1 MAYSLEGT
9 LLEVCTCNILCPCWV
24 GEDPDGDGTCDSV
37 MAWHVDQGTVNGT
50 GVSGRTVAVAT
61 HIPGNVLKGN
71 WKVVLFVDDKAS
83 DEQHQALL
91 DVWTGK
97 LGGPVADLAA
107 LIGEVVAVERA
118 PITYELNEGKGTLK
132 IGSVADT
139 EMEPYRGPTG
149 AVTTLNESIFTT
161 IPGAPAWVAKAS
173 KYVRKS
179 SQYGLKDIDLQ
190 GHNAIQGSFRFAV
203 LATQAK
209 RRCSFRA

>member
-37 MAWHVDQGTVNGT
+37 MAWHVDEGTVNGT

-71 WKVVLFVDDKAS
+71 WKVALFVDDKAS
-83 DEQHQALL
+83 EQQNQALV

-97 LGGPVADLAA
+97 MGGPVADLAG
-107 LIGEVVAVERA
+107 LIGEVVSVERA

-132 IGSVADT
+132 IGGVADM

-173 KYVRKS
+173 KYVRTS
-179 SQYGLKDIDLQ
+179 SRYGLKDIDLQ
-190 GHNAIQGSFRFAV
+190 GHNAIQGSFRFEG
-203 LATQAK
+203 
-209 RRCSFRA
+209 

>member
-1 MAYSLEGT
+1 
-9 LLEVCTCNILCPCWV
+9 
-24 GEDPDGDGTCDSV
+24 

-50 GVSGRTVAVAT
+50 DVTGRTVAVAT
-61 HIPGNVLKGN
+61 HIPGNVMKGN
-71 WKVVLFVDDKAS
+71 WKVALFVDDKAS
-83 DEQHQALL
+83 DQQNEALL

-97 LGGPVADLAA
+97 LGGPVADLAG
-107 LIGEVVAVERA
+107 LIGEVVSVERA

-132 IGSVADT
+132 IGSVADM

-190 GHNAIQGSFRFAV
+190 GHNAIQGSFRFEG
-203 LATQAK
+203 
-209 RRCSFRA
+209 